1 MDIKEANKILQLL
14 YNRGKFNSKQLSE
27 KKGELNKLEEWEIK
41 GFIEKLPNHGFSDK
55 EIEEIES
62 ASNINIGTK
71 ANQVFQDRDKA
82 FLILSFCC
90 GLIKAITDNAG
101 DFIQII
107 LFAIFYP
114 IIFGILPAAIV
125 SIFTKKFSYK
135 LVFIFSLIAF
145 ILSTIGTYQ
154 LNNIAP

>member
-1 MDIKEANKILQLL
+1 NQA
-14 YNRGKFNSKQLSE
+14 
-27 KKGELNKLEEWEIK
+27 KGVLIFISVFI
-41 GFIEKLPNHGFSDK
+41 GFF
-55 EIEEIES
+55 
-62 ASNINIGTK
+62 
-71 ANQVFQDRDKA
+71 
-82 FLILSFCC
+82 
-90 GLIKAITDNAG
+90 KAIIDNAFGPVSILMPYDTLPG